1 MVGGLKRGLKET
13 WNRGEDQ
20 MPRQWSVWVL
30 ALALYGFVGLLL
42 LTRVRIPSP
51 LHLLVFAMAA
61 AVLGVTSL
69 RIEWGIL
76 ALALILPFA
85 RPGITVGSPKVFH
98 ISGFNIALVGVVVAY
113 VFRYVADAKFASK
126 GPIIQR
132 TRLDWNLFVF
142 GFLILLSSLW
152 SFNVNTSAEITLTT
166 MLYLKEHVFYF
177 IWFYMLVTLLR
188 NPKDL
193 RQFAMFFAV
202 AGLAASIVGMVTRLM
217 GGGVAITAGTMER
230 DLGAGAGGRMG
241 GGWLGLGHPN
251 TFAGLLLMTM
261 PIWFF
266 AVSHLRHGIR
276 RLVAEVAVINGF
288 LGILFTYSRA
298 AWAGSMLGVGLVG
311 LADRKSLRRIFLF
324 SIIFAIAAQTL
335 ILFTTDMNLVEVIAN
350 RFKQL
355 ESSDFS
361 SRPLIFA
368 SAIEVVKAHPWLGV
382 GLRAFKAHAPAI
394 AEGFVPTHAHNA
406 YLAYASEAGI
416 PAALVFVTLLVRILA
431 MSVRNLRAIGRLPGY
446 GFIAL
451 GSCGALIALTAQAMV
466 EQVFGHRTLGFGF
479 YALLA
484 IVVALDRMI
493 REGQF
498 DELASAEHEAG
509 LKGSPWIGS

>member
-1 MVGGLKRGLKET
+1 M
-13 WNRGEDQ
+13 
-20 MPRQWSVWVL
+20 
-30 ALALYGFVGLLL
+30 
-42 LTRVRIPSP
+42 
-51 LHLLVFAMAA
+51 
-61 AVLGVTSL
+61 TSL

-85 RPGITVGSPKVFH
+85 RPGITIGHPKVFQ
-98 ISGFNIALVGVVVAY
+98 ISAFNFAIVGVMLAY
-113 VFRYVADAKFASK
+113 VLRYVADARFASL
-126 GPIIQR
+126 GPMIRR
-132 TRLDWNLFVF
+132 TRLDGHLFVF

-152 SFNVNTSAEITLTT
+152 SFNVNTSAKITLTT
-166 MLYLKEHVFYF
+166 LLYLKEHVFNF

-188 NPKDL
+188 KPKDL

-202 AGLAASIVGMVTRLM
+202 AGLAASIVGMATRLM
-217 GGGVAITAGTMER
+217 GGGAAITGGTMER
-230 DLGAGAGGRMG
+230 DLEAGAGGRMG

-251 TFAGLLLMTM
+251 TFAALLLMTM

-298 AWAGSMLGVGLVG
+298 AWGGSMLGVGLVG
-311 LADRKSLRRIFLF
+311 LADRKSLKRIFLF
-324 SIIFAIAAQTL
+324 SIIFAVAAQTL

-350 RFKQL
+350 RIKQL

-361 SRPLIFA
+361 ARPQIFA
-368 SAIEVVKAHPWLGV
+368 SAIQVIKTHPLLGV
-382 GLRAFKAHAPAI
+382 GLGAFRAHAPAGPQGWV
-394 AEGFVPTHAHNA
+394 ATHAHNA
-406 YLAYASEAGI
+406 YLQYATDVGI
-416 PAALVFVTLLVRILA
+416 PAALVFVTLLARILA

-451 GSCGALIALTAQAMV
+451 GSCCALIALTVQGMV
-466 EQVFGHRTLGFGF
+466 EQVFHHRMLGFGF
-479 YALLA
+479 YALVA

-493 REGQF
+493 SERQF
-498 DELASAEHEAG
+498 DKTEFPDSRPSTKRSA
-509 LKGSPWIGS
+509 WIGS

>member
-20 MPRQWSVWVL
+20 MRRQWPVWVL
-30 ALALYGFVGLLL
+30 ALALYGFAGLLL
-42 LTRVRIPSP
+42 LTKVRIPSP
-51 LHLLVFAMAA
+51 LHLLVFAMAM

-69 RIEWGIL
+69 RLEWGLL
-76 ALALILPFA
+76 ALAIIMPFA
-85 RPGITVGSPKVFH
+85 RPGITVGNPKVFH
-98 ISGFNIALVGVVVAY
+98 ISGFNFALIGVALAY
-113 VFRYVADAKFASK
+113 VFRYVADVQFAAL
-126 GPIIQR
+126 GPMIQR
-132 TRLDWNLFVF
+132 TRLDRHLFVF

-152 SFNVNTSAEITLTT
+152 SFNVNTSAEITLMTL
-166 MLYLKEHVFYF
+166 LYLKEHVFYF

-230 DLGAGAGGRMG
+230 DLEAGAGGRMG

-251 TFAGLLLMTM
+251 TFAALLLMTM

-266 AVSHLRHGIR
+266 AVGHLRHGIR

-298 AWAGSMLGVGLVG
+298 AWVGSMLGVGLVG

-350 RFKQL
+350 RIKQL

-368 SAIEVVKAHPWLGV
+368 SAIQVVKAHPWLGV
-382 GLRAFKAHAPAI
+382 GLGAFRAHAPAI
-394 AEGFVPTHAHNA
+394 ALGWVPTHAHNA
-406 YLAYASEAGI
+406 YLSYATEVGI
-416 PAALVFVTLLVRILA
+416 PAAVVFVTLLVRILA

-451 GSCGALIALTAQAMV
+451 GSCGALIALTTQAMV
-466 EQVFGHRTLGFGF
+466 EQLFQHRMLGFGF
-479 YALLA
+479 YALVA

-493 REGQF
+493 KEGKF
-498 DELASAEHEAG
+498 EELESAEHG
-509 LKGSPWIGS
+509 SGPTGSPWIGS